1 MTCRKFYGNETI
13 FYSYVP
19 AAVEFSRNSGNSSSG
34 SGLNGD
40 SKFRSSGPVPVMG
53 PPQVPSNFGFNEMVM
68 ATSQL
73 HHMHDHSGH
82 FH

>member
-1 MTCRKFYGNETI
+1 MRFFDFEI
-13 FYSYVP
+13 SFYSYVP
-19 AAVEFSRNSGNSSSG
+19 AAVEFSRNSGNSTSG

-40 SKFRSSGPVPVMG
+40 SKFRPAVPVPVMG

-68 ATSQL
+68 ATSQM
-73 HHMHDHSGH
+73 HHMHEHSGH